1 VSVAGKTGIV
11 TLVKADV
18 GLANVDNTTDANKP
32 ISTATQTALDAK
44 VAKASYNPASEYV
57 AGDRVF
63 TGSLLIQAN
72 AAIPANTAFNWG
84 VTGATWRPVLRS
96 PLNWRG
102 VFTANTAYVPDDV
115 VVHSVNPHSPPVII
129 VFAFTS
135 SAAGSLTNDCF
146 SNIGAHVGKAFVL
159 ESGAFSDGLIQSKY
173 SRVGMSAGRRRSSTQ
188 SVANN
193 TDTVMLFN
201 ATDEGSSSGTVN
213 VTGNDAV
220 YLDVGVTY
228 NTSNGRFTNNT
239 GKSMT
244 YLVTYQIPYSAASGG
259 NRMSFIRY
267 LGDNANRFAVQE
279 IAGSATAMACL
290 GGSAVINVPAGSFFE
305 IVTWQNSGSSQT
317 VGAGMAGMA
326 AGYSLRCSVTRMRD

>member
-1 VSVAGKTGIV
+1 V
-11 TLVKADV
+11 T
-18 GLANVDNTTDANKP
+18 
-32 ISTATQTALDAK
+32 
-44 VAKASYNPASEYV
+44 
-57 AGDRVF
+57 
-63 TGSLLIQAN
+63 
-72 AAIPANTAFNWG
+72 
-84 VTGATWRPVLRS
+84 
-96 PLNWRG
+96 
-102 VFTANTAYVPDDV
+102 
-115 VVHSVNPHSPPVII
+115 
-129 VFAFTS
+129 
-135 SAAGSLTNDCF
+135 
-146 SNIGAHVGKAFVL
+146 
-159 ESGAFSDGLIQSKY
+159 
-173 SRVGMSAGRRRSSTQ
+173 
-188 SVANN
+188 
-193 TDTVMLFN
+193 
-201 ATDEGSSSGTVN
+201 

-279 IAGSATAMACL
+279 MPGSATLMSCL
-290 GGSAVINVPAGSFFE
+290 GGSAVINLPAGSFFE